1 MFGFAHSFVCC
12 DKLAWFSINFKKS
25 EKISLGKLPPNVGRC
40 SFSAGLNMSEA
51 IQTEPFLTV
60 TEAAARQVGVVRSK
74 EPENSD
80 KTLRLFVEEGGC
92 SGLQYGMVF
101 DEKRDDDRALE
112 FFGETVLVDDFSV
125 NYLRGAVVDYSD
137 GLNDSGFKIKNP
149 NAKQSCGCGNSF
161 ET

>member
-1 MFGFAHSFVCC
+1 
-12 DKLAWFSINFKKS
+12 
-25 EKISLGKLPPNVGRC
+25 
-40 SFSAGLNMSEA
+40 MSEA

-74 EPENSD
+74 APENSD
-80 KTLRLFVEEGGC
+80 KTLRHFVEEGGF

>member
-1 MFGFAHSFVCC
+1 M
-12 DKLAWFSINFKKS
+12 
-25 EKISLGKLPPNVGRC
+25 GKLTPNVGRC

-74 EPENSD
+74 EPENSE

-137 GLNDSGFKIKNP
+137 GLNDSGFKIKIP

>member
-1 MFGFAHSFVCC
+1 MR
-12 DKLAWFSINFKKS
+12 KKIN
-25 EKISLGKLPPNVGRC
+25 LGKLTSDMIGC
-40 SFSAGLNMSEA
+40 SFSVELNMSEA

-60 TEAAARQVGVVRSK
+60 TEEAARQVGIVRSK
-74 EPENSD
+74 EPENSN

-101 DEKRDDDRALE
+101 DEKRDDDHALE

-125 NYLRGAVVDYSD
+125 NYLRGAVVDYND
-137 GLNDSGFKIKNP
+137 GLNDAGFKIKNP

>member
-1 MFGFAHSFVCC
+1 MR
-12 DKLAWFSINFKKS
+12 KKT
-25 EKISLGKLPPNVGRC
+25 SLGKLTSDTVDC
-40 SFSAGLNMSEA
+40 SFPAGLNMSEA

-60 TEAAARQVGVVRSK
+60 TKGAAKQVGIVRSK
-74 EPENSD
+74 EPKNSE

-101 DEKRDDDRALE
+101 DEKRDDDHALE

-125 NYLRGAVVDYSD
+125 NYLRGAVVDYND
-137 GLNDSGFKIKNP
+137 GLNDAGFKIKNP

>member
-1 MFGFAHSFVCC
+1 
-12 DKLAWFSINFKKS
+12 
-25 EKISLGKLPPNVGRC
+25 
-40 SFSAGLNMSEA
+40 MSEA